1 MTEAGNDTVETQ
13 AEIKARKEREKD
25 ELYALDISGVEWH
38 NAPGTEQHEERVE
51 IAYLP
56 DGAVAMCSSLG
67 AGTALRDT
75 EAEWRASYS
84 GSGTGSSTGAG
95 AAQRWCGGGVVRGR
109 TRLFCTADR
118 PDSPRSST
126 MGTWCT
132 RRSRRSRTPPAGLSP
147 LRPAAAGS
155 VSDQYS
161 Q

>member
-1 MTEAGNDTVETQ
+1 MTEAGNDAVETQ

-38 NAPGTEQHEERVE
+38 SAPGTEQHEERVE

-75 EAEWRASYS
+75 EAEWRAFVL
-84 GSGTGSSTGAG
+84 GERDGEFD
-95 AAQRWCGGGVVRGR
+95 QRWCGGGVVRGR